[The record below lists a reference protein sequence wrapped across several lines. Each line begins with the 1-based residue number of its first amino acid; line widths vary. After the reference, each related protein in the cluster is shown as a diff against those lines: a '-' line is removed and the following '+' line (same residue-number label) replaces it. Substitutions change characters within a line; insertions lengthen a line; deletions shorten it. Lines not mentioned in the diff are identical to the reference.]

1 MGWSRWLG
9 SRHEGPRYICNCTYD
24 DKSSENSLFDLWSFA
39 HIFWGMIYSIPVFY
53 LESLAHTFYITI
65 SLAIAYE
72 IVENSAFGRRVAAF
86 ICCSKLYDGDNFWN
100 SVCDV
105 FSCLVGWLLMIYV
118 KMFIIAH

>member
-9 SRHEGPRYICNCTYD
+9 SRHKGPRYICNCTYD

-72 IVENSAFGRRVAAF
+72 IVENSAFGRRLAAF